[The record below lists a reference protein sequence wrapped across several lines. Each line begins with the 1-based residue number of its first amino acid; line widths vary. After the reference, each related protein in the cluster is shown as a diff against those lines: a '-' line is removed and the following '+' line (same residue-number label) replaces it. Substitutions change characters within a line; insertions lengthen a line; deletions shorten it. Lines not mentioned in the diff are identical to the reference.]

1 VTSLSRFPFS
11 AIVAQ
16 DEARLALLLA
26 AVDPGIGGVLLRGDK
41 GSAKSTLARGLAGML
56 PGGAPFVE
64 LPLGATEDRVL
75 GTIDLKAALTEG
87 ATVFRPGLLAAAHGG
102 VLYVDEVNLLPDHLV
117 DVLLDVAA
125 SGLNRVE
132 RDGVSHSHPARFVLV
147 GSMNPEEGE
156 LRPQLLDRFGLSVP
170 IKAPAEPRARA
181 EVVRR
186 RLTHD
191 AGGRVEGG
199 EGDIVLRARLA
210 AAMPA
215 DLPDT
220 VVDFACRLAVSV
232 GAEGLRAD
240 LVLCRA
246 AAAFAGWEGRSVATS
261 ADVERVASITLGHR
275 RRRRPF
281 DPPTLN
287 PDELQAA
294 LAAARQSFAE
304 AHPRQAQPE
313 PAPPPPTPGPVDES
327 LLAGL
332 LDGEPAT
339 APVPPPPPAPAPE
352 AAEPPAGIPPAP
364 VMEAPPSG
372 HLWSGAFSGPPGG
385 EGVAPAPEEEA
396 GEAESDEAQ
405 DAAAAAADE
414 AGGAP
419 ADDQGGESDEPS
431 SGPPPPPP
439 PPPSGWA
446 PPDVPAG
453 TWESLA
459 GTAFNNPPPP
469 PPDLPPA
476 DAPADDTPP
485 PPPPLEARAGRTT
498 QSTEGRGRMV
508 GHQAPGNGPMAGV
521 AVAATVWAAAE
532 RRQGDPDG
540 PLLAVEDLREPVRT
554 RTVGR
559 TVVVAVDASGSM
571 GTHQRVEAATGAVL
585 GLLADAYLRRDR
597 VAMLTFRGDRAEVV
611 LPPTASVELARTRLA
626 ELPTGGVT
634 PLAEGITAALSIAK
648 RAATDGW
655 PPLVVLVTDGR
666 ATGQEGAA
674 DRAQAAATDVAA
686 ANLDVIVVDAE
697 DGPHRLGLAQQL
709 ATTMGARYVH
719 LDAMSASP
727 LETVVRDAL
736 TH

>member
-170 IKAPAEPRARA
+170 IKAPVEPRARA

-261 ADVERVASITLGHR
+261 ADVERVASIALGHR

-332 LDGEPAT
+332 LDGEPAA

-352 AAEPPAGIPPAP
+352 AVEARADIPPAP
-364 VMEAPPSG
+364 VMDAPPGG
-372 HLWSGAFSGPPGG
+372 HLWSGAFSGPQAG
-385 EGVAPAPEEEA
+385 EEVAPAPEEEA
-396 GEAESDEAQ
+396 AEVESDEAQ

-414 AGGAP
+414 TGGAP
-419 ADDQGGESDEPS
+419 ADDEGGESDESS

-446 PPDVPAG
+446 PPNVPAG

-485 PPPPLEARAGRTT
+485 PPPPLEARTGRTT
-498 QSTEGRGRMV
+498 QSTGGHGRMV

-521 AVAATVWAAAE
+521 AVAATVRAAAE

-597 VAMLTFRGDRAEVV
+597 VAMLTFRGDSAAVV

-634 PLAEGITAALSIAK
+634 PLAEGITAALSVAK

-697 DGPHRLGLAQQL
+697 DGPNRLGLAQQL
-709 ATTMGARYVH
+709 ATTMSARYVH